1 MLVAPLKVEVD
12 EYIAEQVGQLDEAG
26 AMADEA

>member
-12 EYIAEQVGQLDEAG
+12 EYIAGQMGQLDEAG
-26 AMADEA
+26 ATADEA